1 MDLQFILMHELG
13 HVLGFADDTN
23 PVDDI
28 NTIMTQGA
36 YLNPPRYVQREL
48 RNSFEALY
56 GVFPRYGVVIRSEE
70 RGLYLFVPE

>member
-1 MDLQFILMHELG
+1 MHELG

-56 GVFPRYGVVIRSEE
+56 GVDTTSPILNESKPKENNDE
-70 RGLYLFVPE
+70 N